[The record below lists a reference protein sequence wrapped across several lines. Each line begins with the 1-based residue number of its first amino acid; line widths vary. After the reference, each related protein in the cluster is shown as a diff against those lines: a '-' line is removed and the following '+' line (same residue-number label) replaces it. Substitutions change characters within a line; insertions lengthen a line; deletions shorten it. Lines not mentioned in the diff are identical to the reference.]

1 MILPPRSSSPR
12 RGFTL
17 IELLIVMGVIGVLS
31 VLTLV
36 SITAITADARLSSA
50 TNTVTAALANARAL
64 AMKNNA
70 IVLIVFRPQLVGTR
84 EQVVEIFTARW
95 TGESYWNPN
104 PNVGVIDRF
113 VEVPGA
119 DRRRLPV
126 GIKVAAPAYESALFS
141 GTGNTD
147 DSWVTQVHLPEI
159 DAGNPVGA
167 PSERPGALIGVMYG
181 PDGTV
186 ITQNSQSDSH
196 LSWVDFDPLL
206 DSAQR
211 PNIWFHGLPHDPEN
225 ISSTD
230 SLLFFEQLLEADEP
244 FVAFA
249 PFIAVYNDKAARE
262 RRATDWTDQADYVTE
277 LTGPSGFITQFADRI
292 HFNRYTGVVMK

>member
-1 MILPPRSSSPR
+1 MNARLRSISR
-12 RGFTL
+12 TFTAGFTL
-17 IELLIVMGVIGVLS
+17 VELLIVMGVIGVLS

-36 SITAITADARLSSA
+36 SITAISADARLSSA

-95 TGESYWNPN
+95 MGESYVNG
-104 PNVGVIDRF
+104 NVGVIDRF

-119 DRRRLPV
+119 DRRRLPI
-126 GIKVAAPAYESALFS
+126 GIKVAAPAYEDALS
-141 GTGNTD
+141 SVPGDTD
-147 DSWVTQVHLPEI
+147 NLWVTQVHLPAI
-159 DAGNPVGA
+159 DAGSPLGA
-167 PSERPGALIGVMYG
+167 PSEVPGAMIGVMYG

-186 ITQNSQSDSH
+186 ITQNSQSDSNRT
-196 LSWVDFDPLL
+196 WVDFDPRGMPPIRFR
-206 DSAQR
+206 D
-211 PNIWFHGLPHDPEN
+211 IDYDPYN
-225 ISSTD
+225 TSINH
-230 SLLFFEQLLEADEP
+230 LFFEQLLEADEP

-262 RRATDWTDQADYVTE
+262 RRATDWTDQANYVAE
-277 LTGPSGFITQFADRI
+277 LTGPTGFITQFADRI